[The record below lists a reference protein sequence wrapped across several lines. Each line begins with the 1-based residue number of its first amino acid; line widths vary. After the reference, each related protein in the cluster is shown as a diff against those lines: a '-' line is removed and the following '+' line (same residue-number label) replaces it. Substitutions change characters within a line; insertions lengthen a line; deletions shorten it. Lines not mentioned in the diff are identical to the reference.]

1 MLLGCIAD
9 DFTGATDLAGTLV
22 KSGMTAVQLIGVP
35 TGDMPPVEAD
45 SAVVAL
51 KSRTIPPK
59 EAIVQSLAALD
70 WLRGQGCRQFF
81 FKYCSTFDSTDAGN
95 IGPVAEALMAA
106 LDTEF
111 TIFCPAFPANGRT
124 VFKGYLFAGDV
135 LLNESGMQDH
145 PLTPM
150 TDPNLVRVLQ
160 RQTKSKVGLVDYRTV
175 AAGAAAVAAA
185 FDALQADG
193 VRMAVVDAV
202 SEADLMTIGA
212 ATKSLSLVTGGSG
225 IGIGLPENF
234 RADGSLAAG
243 TAADALP
250 RVDGHAAVISGSC
263 SRATQ
268 GQVAQFGRVRPIFQV
283 DPLLAAAGEDV
294 VDEALD
300 WAKTKLADGPVLI
313 YSTADPDEVRRVQS
327 ELGRDAA
334 GELVERT
341 LASIAEGLVDAGV
354 RKLIVAGGETS
365 GAVVGCL
372 GVRGLRIGPEI
383 DPGVP
388 WTVSLG
394 DPEIALA
401 LKSGNFGGPE
411 FFTQAFEK
419 LA

>member
-35 TGDMPPVEAD
+35 TGDMPPVGAD

-51 KSRTIPPK
+51 KSRTVPPE
-59 EAIVQSLAALD
+59 EAIAQSLAALD

-150 TDPNLVRVLQ
+150 NDPNLVRVLQ

-185 FDALQADG
+185 FDALKADG

-212 ATKSLSLVTGGSG
+212 AAKGLALVTGGSG

-234 RADGSLAAG
+234 RTDGSLAAG

-250 RVDGHAAVISGSC
+250 RVDGYAAVISGSC

-268 GQVAQFGRVRPIFQV
+268 GQVERFGRGRPIFQV

-300 WAKTKLADGPVLI
+300 WAKSKLADGPVLI

-365 GAVVGCL
+365 GAVVGRL

-401 LKSGNFGGPE
+401 LKSGNFGGPD
-411 FFTQAFEK
+411 FFQDAFGK